1 MKNARDIILKP
12 VITER
17 SVDTMP
23 TGKYTFRVAKDAN
36 KIEIAKAA
44 EELFQVEVTKVR
56 TISCTGH
63 IKRMGR
69 FSGKRPDYKKAI
81 ITVNPNPAPAKDG
94 TKRRSTI
101 EFFDGMF

>member
-12 VITER
+12 VISER
-17 SVDTMP
+17 SVDIMP
-23 TGKYTFRVAKDAN
+23 TGKYTFRVAMDAN
-36 KIEIAKAA
+36 KIEIANAV

-56 TISCTGH
+56 TTRCTGH

-69 FSGKRPDYKKAI
+69 FSGKRPDYKKAVV
-81 ITVNPNPAPAKDG
+81 TVNPNPSPAKDG
-94 TKRRSTI
+94 TKRRGTI